1 MIWVV
6 SYVVV
11 AFIVVFIMIAYNE
24 ATIRNKSKRNEYNLD
39 ALSMAIL
46 GPLPLFVLV
55 IVSPFWAVSSLAKW
69 FGRNYL

>member
-11 AFIVVFIMIAYNE
+11 AFIVAFIMIAYNE
-24 ATIRNKSKRNEYNLD
+24 ATIRNKSKRNEDNVD

-46 GPLPLFVLV
+46 WPLPLFVLV
-55 IVSPFWAVSSLAKW
+55 IIAPFWAVSSLAKW